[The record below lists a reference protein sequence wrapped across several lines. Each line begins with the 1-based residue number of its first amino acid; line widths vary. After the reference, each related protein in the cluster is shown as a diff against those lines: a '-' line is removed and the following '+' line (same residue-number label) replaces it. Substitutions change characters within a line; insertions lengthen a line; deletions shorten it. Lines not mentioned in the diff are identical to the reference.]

1 MKKISLFLS
10 ICILVG
16 IVYYAL
22 NTISKENK
30 YTSVRSYSMP
40 KIQSETVLIGSTGS
54 ATLWSST
61 DTEPPI
67 IDILGYQNKDVVTSN
82 TVEIRVTAADNMT
95 SSWDLIIT
103 GVGLRTLSL
112 GYNTITVSAKDS
124 AGNIWVKYIIIEK
137 K

>member
-1 MKKISLFLS
+1 
-10 ICILVG
+10 
-16 IVYYAL
+16 
-22 NTISKENK
+22 
-30 YTSVRSYSMP
+30 MP

-67 IDILGYQNKDVVTSN
+67 IDILGFQNKDVVTSN
-82 TVEIRVTAADNMT
+82 TVEIRVTATDNMT